1 MSLKPLLSLDQGST
15 AHRFYQLIG
24 WAALAAVAIWLP
36 FSASTTNV
44 GRFSDSMAF
53 AVAVMGLNIVTG
65 LSGQVS
71 LGHSAFM
78 GTGAFTTAILVA
90 DHNWSFF
97 ATVPIAALLCFAV
110 GIFVGVPAL
119 RLKGLYLAL
128 ATLGLSIIFPK
139 IIEKYEFTG
148 GNNGKRLGRK
158 RLVPPEWTHLDQRS
172 DRHIWIYFV
181 ILTFTVVLFVLARN
195 LFRSRPGRALVALR
209 DNPVGAEVSG
219 VNLAGYKVMSFGISA
234 AYAGIAGSLLMFNSD
249 IATGSSYSLNRSI
262 ALITGLVLGGLATI
276 VGPVIGG
283 VIVVW
288 LPKLIDDRIH
298 GNDPR
303 DKSWSTIVYG
313 AALIGIMFAYPGGVA
328 GLTRAIRSKFVVIR
342 PRPPT
347 LREQP
352 PDPVDSNV
360 VTAE

>member
-1 MSLKPLLSLDQGST
+1 VKPILSFDQGSSS
-15 AHRFYQLIG
+15 HRTYQSIS
-24 WAALAAVAIWLP
+24 WALFAAIVIWLP
-36 FSASTTNV
+36 FGASTTNV

-78 GTGAFTTAILVA
+78 GTGAFTTAVLVA

-97 ATVPIAALLCFAV
+97 ATVPIAALICFAV
-110 GIFVGVPAL
+110 GIVVGVPAL

-139 IIEKYEFTG
+139 VVEKYNFTG
-148 GNNGKRLGRK
+148 GSNGKRLGRK
-158 RLVPPEWTHLDQRS
+158 RLVPPAWTHLDPQS
-172 DRHIWIYFV
+172 DRPIWIYFV
-181 ILTFTVVLFVLARN
+181 ILSFTVVLFVLARN
-195 LFRSRPGRALVALR
+195 LFRSRPGRALIALR

-219 VNLAGYKVMSFGISA
+219 VNLALYKVLAFGLSA

-249 IATGSSYSLNRSI
+249 IASGSSYSLNRSI

-276 VGPVIGG
+276 AGPVIGG

-288 LPKLIDDRIH
+288 LPKLIEDRIH
-298 GNDPR
+298 GDDPR
-303 DKSWSTIVYG
+303 DHAWSTIVYG
-313 AALIGIMFAYPGGVA
+313 GALIGIMFAYPGGIA
-328 GLTRAIRSKFVVIR
+328 SLMRMIRSKFVAIR
-342 PRPPT
+342 PRIPLRRNPPPEV
-347 LREQP
+347 REG
-352 PDPVDSNV
+352 DV
-360 VTAE
+360 VTTG